1 MNRKFTLICS
11 CFILFS
17 WSGFSQQVVRGKVS
31 DAGNGAGIPGASI
44 LIKGSSSG
52 TSTQPDGTYSITLPA
67 NATTLIVKYLGFLTQ
82 EVPVNNQT
90 VVNIS
95 LAQDETSLTE
105 VVVTALGIKRS
116 EKSIGYSTQTVKGD
130 NLTMT
135 KEQNVLGSLSG
146 KVAGVQVVGS
156 SGASMGGTQKIKIR
170 GVNSLSGNSSPLIV
184 VDGTPVSDA
193 NFSTDSGN
201 GVDLGNISQDINPE
215 DIESLNV
222 LKGPTASALYGIRGQ
237 NGVIMITTRKG
248 SKGVKKVDVRFNSG
262 FSIEK
267 VSNFLPL
274 QNLYGVG
281 NNQTFLTLA
290 SGEKYINGN
299 DESWG
304 PKMDGTPVRMY
315 YSFYPQDADYGKS
328 TPFVPQPNNIRDFY
342 ETGKNINNSISVTGG
357 NENSSYRLSYNNAY
371 INGTIPNTWL
381 KRNNLSLSSD
391 LKLTD
396 KLTVGVNANY
406 ANNNGQRPEQGYQ
419 GSFSGATQWFQRN
432 IDINR
437 LRNYQ
442 YADGTIMNWNVNPN
456 TATGMITAANNRP
469 SDWNNPFF
477 DAYKSLNN
485 DDRDRLFGDVNLN
498 YQVLPELKLSAFVRS
513 DRYTQNISH
522 KEAFGGRLDD
532 AYSVGKYQGIDNN
545 YEFLGQYNKQ
555 IGNISLT
562 GNLGANLYTERF
574 TQTFQA
580 TVGGLSS
587 PDFYSMSASVDRPES
602 TSFIRRKQVRSAYAM
617 ASVGY
622 KDTYFLDASLRND
635 NSSTLPKNDNSYW
648 YYSVSGSFVFS
659 QVLKLD
665 ALSFGKLR
673 ASYAVAGSDVKPYQV
688 NPYYSPGSVY
698 KNTSVNINTLYV
710 PDKLNNPGLKPAFA
724 NSFEIGTDLK
734 FLNSRLGFDFTYY
747 QQKNRNQIIE
757 LSVSGASGNTLNV
770 VNAGMIQNQGIE
782 FSLTGTPVRSKL
794 FSWDATLNFNR
805 NKSVIKELYKDL
817 TVYQLDIN
825 TYSSVNMYL
834 NATVNK
840 SFGSLVG
847 QAYARDPQSGKILLG
862 SDNLPLVETNH
873 DFGSVLPE
881 FTGGFLNNFKIG
893 KFDLSAM
900 IDFQSGGR
908 FFSWTKMLATKS
920 GQGAETAVMNDRG
933 ANVRDPLSSNGGLR
947 LNGIYGPGTKIAG
960 VDVSGQEFDGYV
972 DARSYFRNSIGT
984 KIYEE
989 WLYSASYIKLREV
1002 SLGYNFTS
1010 DFMKKTPFK
1019 TAKVSVIARNPWMI
1033 WQKAPKGLD
1042 PSELSTGSAS
1052 ISWLEKGEF
1061 QTVRS
1066 YGINLNLTF

>member
-1 MNRKFTLICS
+1 MNKRFTLICS
-11 CFILFS
+11 CFILFAF
-17 WSGFSQQVVRGKVS
+17 SGFAQQVVRGKVS
-31 DAGNGAGIPGASI
+31 DAGNGAGIPGASV
-44 LIKGSSSG
+44 LVKGSTSG

-67 NATTLIVKYLGFLTQ
+67 NATTLVVKYLGFLTQ
-82 EVPVNNQT
+82 EVPVNNRT
-90 VVNIS
+90 LININ
-95 LAQDETSLTE
+95 LMPDETSLTE

-135 KEQNVLGSLSG
+135 KEQNVLGSLAG

-170 GVNSLSGNSSPLIV
+170 GVNSLSGSSSPLIV

-248 SKGVKKVDVRFNSG
+248 SKGTKKVDVRFNSG

-267 VSNFLPL
+267 VANFLPL

-290 SGEKYINGN
+290 NGEKYINGN

-315 YSFYPQDADYGKS
+315 YSFYPQDPEFGKL
-328 TPFVPQPNNIRDFY
+328 TPFSPQPKNIRDFY
-342 ETGKNINNSISVTGG
+342 ETGINVNNSISVTGG

-432 IDINR
+432 IDIDR

-456 TATGMITAANNRP
+456 TSTGMITSVNNKP

-477 DAYKSLNN
+477 DAYRSLNN
-485 DDRDRLFGDVNLN
+485 DDRDRLFGDVSLN
-498 YQVLPELKLSAFVRS
+498 YQVLPELKLSAFARS

-555 IGNISLT
+555 FGDISLT
-562 GNLGANLYTERF
+562 GNLGANLYTEKF

-587 PDFYSMSASVDRPES
+587 PDFYSMAASVDRPES
-602 TSFIRRKQVRSAYAM
+602 TSYLRRKEVRSAYAM

-635 NSSTLPKNDNSYW
+635 NSSALPKNNNSYW

-659 QVLKLD
+659 QLLKWEP
-665 ALSFGKLR
+665 LSFGKLR
-673 ASYAVAGSDVKPYQV
+673 ASYALAGSDLKPYQV

-698 KNTSVNINTLYV
+698 KNTDVNINTLFV
-710 PDKLNNPGLKPAFA
+710 PDKLNNPNIKPAFA

-734 FLNSRLGFDFTYY
+734 FLNNRLGFEFTYY
-747 QQKNRNQIIE
+747 QQKNKDQIIE
-757 LSVSGASGNTLNV
+757 LSVSGASGYTKDV

-782 FSLTGTPVRSKL
+782 FSLSGTPIRSKM
-794 FSWDATLNFNR
+794 FSWDATLNFNH
-805 NKSVIKELYKDL
+805 NKSIIKELYQDL
-817 TVYQLDIN
+817 SVYQLDIN

-862 SDNLPLVETNH
+862 SDNLPLIETNH

-881 FTGGFLNNFKIG
+881 FTGGFLNSFKIG
-893 KFDLSAM
+893 KFDISTM
-900 IDFQSGGR
+900 IDFQSGGK

-920 GQGAETAVMNDRG
+920 GQAAETAIMNDRG
-933 ANVRDPLSSNGGLR
+933 ANVRDPLASNGGVK

-960 VDVSGQEFDGYV
+960 VDVSGQEFNGYV

-984 KIYEE
+984 KVYEE
-989 WLYSASYIKLREV
+989 WLYNASYIKLREV
-1002 SLGYNFTS
+1002 SIGYNFTEG
-1010 DFMKKTPFK
+1010 FMKKTPFK
-1019 TAKVSVIARNPWMI
+1019 TAKLAVVARNPAMI